1 MIEQIPRVLQASA
14 RLPHPSPPANTQP
27 HPLLLLLCSWT
38 GTGAKHFAFPNEH
51 GKTEAKQKRE
61 QKRDQSSK
69 KKEKGRR
76 KKYSKKGA
84 RRRRRRRN
92 EL

>member
-1 MIEQIPRVLQASA
+1 MQMPRELRASA

-27 HPLLLLLCSWT
+27 HPLLLSSC
-38 GTGAKHFAFPNEH
+38 TGAKHFAFPNEH

-61 QKRDQSSK
+61 QKRDQTK
-69 KKEKGRR
+69 KKKKKKKNTKGRR
-76 KKYSKKGA
+76 KTYSKGSKKKKKKKKD
-84 RRRRRRRN
+84 